1 MNDVEYTK
9 WVACWGNAPSIS
21 DRELVTYAKDLTLRY
36 PVRIC
41 FDGDRLRFHF
51 SNITGE
57 ETINISEVT
66 VAVAIDD
73 RTIDTCSIKNV
84 LFDGNKSVVIEP
96 GCQII
101 SDEVLFEV
109 ERGTELAVSI
119 YLGEYTQMN
128 SGVLVTGP
136 LSKGFFSYGNYVRS
150 SNLPLNKTRSTN
162 WFYFLDTIDVLTS
175 ENNRAIVCYGDSI
188 TAQDWPDY
196 LMLRT
201 YEEGYNNVSIIRRA
215 ISGTRILREYDC
227 ITYAAYGAKG
237 EKRFEREIDVAGA
250 DTVII
255 QHGINDIIHP
265 VGEEI
270 NVFRPMSDMPTLE
283 ELKEG
288 VSKLYVEKAREKGLK
303 VYAGTLLPIKGWRT
317 YAEFRDVIRNEFN
330 EWLRGADIFDGCI
343 DFDEAVRDEEDTAAF
358 ADGFDSGDHLHPSSK
373 AYKAMAEAVPSEI
386 LV

>member
-21 DRELVTYAKDLTLRY
+21 DRELVTYSKDLTIRY

-57 ETINISEVT
+57 EAITISEVT

-73 RTIDTCSIKNV
+73 RTIDTCSVKNV

-175 ENNRAIVCYGDSI
+175 EDNRAIVCFGDSI

-201 YEEGYNNVSIIRRA
+201 YEEDYNNVSIIRRA

-330 EWLRGADIFDGCI
+330 EWLRGTDIFDGCI

-373 AYKAMAEAVPSEI
+373 AYKAMAEAVPPEI
-386 LV
+386 LE